1 MTQGRAI
8 RLLRGAGF
16 AMGTIAA
23 VVVFVV
29 GARNGVQDWTVPA
42 LLLVGV
48 LVFVVHVAT
57 LSVAMDGDQETTTRQ
72 IVEYEVVPQGLAAPS
87 FEPTSVSSV
96 PPAPGV
102 VAATVPGLGA
112 MVLQDPPP
120 GAFPDAGNEHE
131 KRFTV
136 TDGGTPPPMHAVLA
150 EDPVPAPASPTA
162 APGAPA
168 AFAEDSD
175 DSVYLDIRPQRDDEP
190 MVQRMLHGEAP
201 PEGTTADVSAPA
213 VHPDHAAQS
222 SAAQSSAAS
231 LPGPSGPRLSGPSAA
246 PAPGWWV
253 ASDGN
258 WYPPELHPDVTSGGQ
273 G

>member
-42 LLLVGV
+42 LLLVGI
-48 LVFVVHVAT
+48 LVFVLHVAT
-57 LSVAMDGDQETTTRQ
+57 LSVAMDGDQVTTTRQ
-72 IVEYEVVPQGLAAPS
+72 IVEYEVVPQGVAAPS
-87 FEPTSVSSV
+87 FEPTSPAPASSG

-112 MVLQDPPP
+112 MVMQDPPP
-120 GAFPDAGNEHE
+120 GAFPDAGNSHD
-131 KRFTV
+131 KRYTV
-136 TDGGTPPPMHAVLA
+136 TDGGTPPPLHAVLA
-150 EDPVPAPASPTA
+150 DEPGPA
-162 APGAPA
+162 APA

-190 MVQRMLHGEAP
+190 MVQRVLYGEPP

-213 VHPDHAAQS
+213 VQPDQ
-222 SAAQSSAAS
+222 SAAPTS
-231 LPGPSGPRLSGPSAA
+231 LPGPSGPRLPGPSAA
-246 PAPGWWV
+246 PAPGWWM

-258 WYPPELHPDVTSGGQ
+258 WYPPELHPDASSGGR

>member
-48 LVFVVHVAT
+48 LVFVLHVAT

-72 IVEYEVVPQGLAAPS
+72 IVEYEVVPQGGAAPS
-87 FEPTSVSSV
+87 FVPTAPAPTSSV

-112 MVLQDPPP
+112 MVLQEPPP

-150 EDPVPAPASPTA
+150 DEPVLPPASPAT
-162 APGAPA
+162 
-168 AFAEDSD
+168 FAEDSD

-190 MVQRMLHGEAP
+190 MVQRMLYGEPP
-201 PEGTTADVSAPA
+201 PEGATADVSAPA
-213 VHPDHAAQS
+213 VQPDHAAP
-222 SAAQSSAAS
+222 AQSAPGA
-231 LPGPSGPRLSGPSAA
+231 LPGPTGPRLSGPSSA
-246 PAPGWWV
+246 PAPGWWM

>member
-42 LLLVGV
+42 LLLVGILMFV
-48 LVFVVHVAT
+48 LHVAT
-57 LSVAMDGDQETTTRQ
+57 LAFATEGDEETTTRQ
-72 IVEYEVVPQGLAAPS
+72 IVEYEVVPQGFGAAPG
-87 FEPTSVSSV
+87 FAPTA
-96 PPAPGV
+96 PAGAPAPGL

-112 MVLQDPPP
+112 MALQEPPP
-120 GAFPDAGNEHE
+120 QSFPDAGNSHD
-131 KRFTV
+131 KRYTV
-136 TDGGTPPPMHAVLA
+136 TESGPPPLHEVLV
-150 EDPVPAPASPTA
+150 ETPAPATA
-162 APGAPA
+162 A
-168 AFAEDSD
+168 AFEEDSD

-201 PEGTTADVSAPA
+201 PEGATADISAPGVQA
-213 VHPDHAAQS
+213 EQADAAQ
-222 SAAQSSAAS
+222 
-231 LPGPSGPRLSGPSAA
+231 LPGPSGPRLAGPSSA
-246 PAPGWWV
+246 PAPGWWM

-258 WYPPELHPDVTSGGQ
+258 WYPPELHPDAAARGQ